1 MAPMTRCRAIDNIPN
16 ELMAQYY
23 AARASAGLLICEGVA
38 PSANGLGYARIPGL
52 FNAEQVKGWK
62 TVTKAVHDKQG
73 LIFAQLMHC
82 GRIGHTLNLPKGAE
96 LLAPTGGIQVSGMM
110 WTDTQGPQPHP
121 LAREMNL
128 QDIEQARTE
137 FVKASEMAMEAGF
150 DGVELHA
157 ANGYLLEQFLSPVSN
172 KRTDVYGVDRQKFV
186 LEGMFLLLRYIL
198 SFLPHSYS

>member
-1 MAPMTRCRAIDNIPN
+1 
-16 ELMAQYY
+16 MAQYY

-96 LLAPTGGIQVSGMM
+96 L
-110 WTDTQGPQPHP
+110 P